1 MRVRFKTHNMRS
13 LITILATFLLCLI
26 FVSCTKNGP
35 LRETSSPTT
44 MPTGGFSD
52 AKDASSGSSGSGSGA
67 SQPGVITA
75 GEWNDLAH
83 WDFWN
88 ELLLRDTI
96 NTFPHSWGFNTNKRI
111 SVQLKDDHGYLLH
124 DVILNLVINGNTI
137 TARTD
142 NFGVAEL
149 FPGLFDEGSLT
160 GNFSLTAA
168 YQGHSFD
175 LGTYDASQ
183 TTIIRS
189 IPVTKMNKPIL
200 DISFVVDATG
210 SMGDEIYYLKNELSD
225 VINRAGS
232 QLAGTQIRMSSVFYR
247 DEGDEYLTRP
257 FAFTTNSGSLVDFI
271 KAQNANGGGDFPE
284 AVDKGL
290 EAAIEG
296 LQWSD
301 DAVNRLLFLILDAP
315 PHDGQ
320 EQISRIHKIVVEAQK
335 KGVRIIPVS
344 ASGID
349 RSTEFFLRFL
359 AVSTNSTYIFIT
371 NDSGIGL
378 PHLVPTVG
386 EYTVEY
392 LNNLMVRLI
401 TKYGTNK

>member
-1 MRVRFKTHNMRS
+1 MRS
-13 LITILATFLLCLI
+13 LIAILATFLLCLI

-35 LRETSSPTT
+35 LSETSSPT
-44 MPTGGFSD
+44 PTPAGGFSS
-52 AKDASSGSSGSGSGA
+52 ATDASTGSSGSGSGT

-83 WDFWN
+83 WDFWQ
-88 ELLLRDTI
+88 ELLQRDTI
-96 NTFPHSWGFNTNKRI
+96 KTFPHNWGFNTNNRI

-124 DVILNLVINGNTI
+124 DAIVNLLINGNSI
-137 TARTD
+137 TVRTD
-142 NFGVAEL
+142 NSGVAEL
-149 FPGLFDEGSLT
+149 FTGLFNEGSLA
-160 GNFSLTAA
+160 GNYSLTAA
-168 YQGHSFD
+168 YQGRSFD

-189 IPVTKMNKPIL
+189 IPVSKINKPIL

-247 DEGDEYLTRP
+247 DNGDEYLTRP
-257 FAFTTNSGSLVDFI
+257 FAFTTNSGNLVDFI
-271 KAQNANGGGDFPE
+271 KTQNANGGGDFPE
-284 AVDKGL
+284 AVDQGL
-290 EAAIEG
+290 EAAIED

-301 DAVNRLLFLILDAP
+301 DAVNRLLFLVLDAP

-320 EQISRIHKIVVEAQK
+320 EHIARIHKIVVEAQK

-378 PHLVPTVG
+378 PHLMPTVG
-386 EYTVEY
+386 DYTVEY